1 MPQTGP
7 GGTTPADKA
16 DNPGFTGQ
24 IRDAATGLT
33 CAQARY
39 YDPAIGRFLS
49 IDPVGFAEGGPG
61 YFNRYSYTFNDP
73 VNHVDPNGE
82 FVLNA
87 IGAGLNAALEVRII
101 LAEGDVGLGEA
112 TARVGI
118 AAATGAVGVGIG
130 GRVAALAVSK
140 GLPAA
145 ARLGRAGAV
154 ANNATGGA
162 LGGATAG
169 AIAASGTE
177 TNQALTGNGFDG
189 GEVIEGAAL
198 GALGGAATGAVAGGI
213 LVREAGEELANSGA
227 ARVKDVVSARLE
239 SAVGGATSIADTA
252 VDSAQDVPR
261 RE

>member
-162 LGGATAG
+162 LGGA
-169 AIAASGTE
+169 
-177 TNQALTGNGFDG
+177 
-189 GEVIEGAAL
+189 
-198 GALGGAATGAVAGGI
+198 ATGAVAGGI